1 MRPATTGETSVGEKG
16 SQERAG
22 TSGSATAPQ
31 EGARLGGD
39 SAACYSVSLV
49 WRLPWN
55 KQLTCISLT
64 CISMDTT
71 VDLELSLMNNLNLG

>member
-55 KQLTCISLT
+55 KQLTCIS
-64 CISMDTT
+64 MDTT
-71 VDLELSLMNNLNLG
+71 LDLELSLMNNLNLG